1 MKDFE
6 KLLESGLLDEETTSA
21 IKEAIDAKVN
31 ERLEESKENLREEF
45 VRRYEH
51 EKKVMIEA
59 ADAMFN
65 EHLTRELTAL
75 NEEKNALIEEK
86 VKYKRM
92 IKENAQAIQRFAAD
106 KLKSE
111 ISELRGDRKSLAEAM
126 VKFEN
131 FAVKKLTSELSE
143 FHTDKRELVE
153 TKVRLIKEAK
163 SKLDETKAEFIRR
176 ASAIA
181 GAKLEEAVRKEIGDF
196 RKDIAESRKNF
207 FGRRIF
213 EAFQAEFMA
222 SHASDGT
229 LIKELKNAV
238 KERDTKLAESK
249 AMIEEKNT
257 LLENAEA
264 KQRLAE
270 SKLVRSRKL
279 SELLGPLPKRQKEL
293 MSELLDKVP
302 TAKLDES
309 YKKHIKYVLGNKEGK
324 VLSESKKTSQL
335 SSTEGNKRITES
347 VSDADLADITQ
358 LKKLAGL

>member
-1 MKDFE
+1 MKDFD

-21 IKEAIDAKVN
+21 LKEAIDTKVE

-51 EKKVMIEA
+51 DKKVMIEA
-59 ADAMFN
+59 ADNMFN
-65 EHLTRELTAL
+65 EHLTREISSL
-75 NEEKNALIEEK
+75 NEEKTALIKEK

-92 IKENAQAIQRFAAD
+92 VKENSKAIQRFAAE
-106 KLKSE
+106 KLKEE
-111 ISELRGDRKSLAEAM
+111 ISELRADRKGLAEAL
-126 VKFEN
+126 VHFEG
-131 FAVKKLTSELSE
+131 FAVKKLTAELSE

-163 SKLDETKAEFIRR
+163 TKIDETKAEFIRH
-176 ASAIA
+176 ASAVA
-181 GAKLEEAVRKEIGDF
+181 GSKLESAMRKEIGDF

-229 LIKELKNAV
+229 LIKDLKGAL
-238 KERDTKLAESK
+238 KERETKLAEANVTISK
-249 AMIEEKNT
+249 KDT
-257 LLENAEA
+257 LLETATA

-270 SKLVRSRKL
+270 SKLIRSKKL
-279 SELLGPLPKRQKEL
+279 TELLGPLPKSQKEL

-302 TAKLDES
+302 TTKLDES
-309 YKKHIKYVLGNKEGK
+309 YKKHIKYVLGDKRK
-324 VLSESKKTSQL
+324 KPITESKKTSL
-335 SSTEGNKRITES
+335 SSTAGNKRVVES
-347 VSDADLADITQ
+347 VDQTDMAEITQ